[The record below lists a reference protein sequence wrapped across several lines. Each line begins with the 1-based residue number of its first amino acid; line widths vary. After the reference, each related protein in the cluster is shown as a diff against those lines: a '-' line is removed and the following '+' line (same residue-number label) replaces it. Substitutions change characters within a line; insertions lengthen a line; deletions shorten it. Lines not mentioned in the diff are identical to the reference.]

1 MPVLDVQF
9 HLPYH
14 RKLDKDLLIG
24 EEAQKYIPK
33 WDKVDLQDCK
43 VTEFYA
49 DAKAFSIAACKY
61 LKKKLPF

>member
-1 MPVLDVQF
+1 MLFLRFLRPVALHDMRVLDVQF

-33 WDKVDLQDCK
+33 
-43 VTEFYA
+43 
-49 DAKAFSIAACKY
+49 
-61 LKKKLPF
+61 